1 MELEFVP
8 IDNKEFVIKEIDVTD
23 ILDLDELATIINNI
37 EYSENIYYKI
47 SLIGRRNFEINLF
60 KLNKLL
66 INGNIIKVKDYTKLN
81 YDLDRI
87 SKENTLKGLF
97 VKEIMKKMEE
107 NPDDEEILQNALD
120 IGFEILDK

>member
-1 MELEFVP
+1 M
-8 IDNKEFVIKEIDVTD
+8 I
-23 ILDLDELATIINNI
+23 AMQQ
-37 EYSENIYYKI
+37 
-47 SLIGRRNFEINLF
+47 NLF

-66 INGNIIKVKDYTKLN
+66 VNGNIIKVKDYTKLN
-81 YDLDRI
+81 YDLERI

-120 IGFEILDK
+120 IGFEILDKQINV